1 MTLKTSLVKTAGFAA
16 ILGVAAAQSVP
27 AQPAVKTLPPVFP
40 FIISYDGPANAS
52 SMAHLLDAPAGKHG
66 FVRVKDGRFATDAG
80 PIRFFATSL
89 TGPANFPTHEVADKL
104 SARLARFGIN
114 CVRLH
119 FMDTWYTNFMPKPVQ
134 GILTDDPK
142 TLRDLDPKQVEKLD
156 YMISAFKKRGI
167 YVDMNLHVGRTWDER
182 DGFEEAKGLPWA
194 DKGVDI
200 WEPRMIELQ
209 KEYARK
215 LLTHVNPYTG
225 NAYTAETCV
234 AMIEISNEDSLL
246 LSNPERLPEIYASEL
261 RKQWNAWLHQTYS
274 SAAAL
279 EAAWNGSQ
287 ELQGEPPP
295 RKTESAPAQN
305 GAAPGQ
311 EQAKAFADHAI
322 PLGGRGGT
330 LPLVAVRDYR
340 RFLLEIDS
348 RHWRDM
354 HAYLKQDL
362 KVKVPISG
370 TQLAYSPPHI
380 QAQLDYVDRH
390 AYWKHPQGG
399 WVSPTA
405 GAWYIDN
412 IPLVN
417 TLGSI
422 QDLIAVQR
430 VANRPFTLSEY
441 NHPYPIQYGAEGQ
454 PTMAAF
460 ARLQGWDGIFQY
472 SYNHYVDD
480 FEPQATPYCIFDSIA
495 RTDVLAHFPAAAAMF
510 LRGDVQEAHE
520 SYNVAVDRA
529 KYMER
534 LLTTRS
540 VEFDLGM
547 LGVDKRIS
555 LIHKTGL
562 DYAGGGIKPAE
573 APRLPKDQRIF
584 VSDTKEI
591 LWNTEKPER
600 AYLTVNTPNT
610 KFFTGFPEGRTIDLG
625 DVKLTVG
632 ETRLNWATISLV
644 SRQATG
650 FGEAAKA
657 ADILLAATGE
667 SGNTGQVIKPVPGG
681 SGARITLAE
690 RGGAPVWVEG
700 IPAEV
705 TLPSDAARTKCYA
718 LDPQGNRMTD
728 VPVEQAGK
736 GSRIVLKPEYRT
748 VWYEIAIQ

>member
-1 MTLKTSLVKTAGFAA
+1 MKLRISLWKTAGFAA
-16 ILGVAAAQSVP
+16 VLNLVAAVS
-27 AQPAVKTLPPVFP
+27 AQPPPVVDALPPVFP
-40 FIISYDGPANAS
+40 FIISYDGPDNAS

-66 FVRVKDGRFATDAG
+66 FVRVKDGRFTTDAG

-89 TGPANFPTHEVADKL
+89 TGPANFPTHEAADKL
-104 SARLARFGIN
+104 AGRFARFGIN

-119 FMDTWYTNFMPKPVQ
+119 FMDTWYTNFMPEPVQ

-156 YMISAFKKRGI
+156 YLIAALKMRGI
-167 YVDMNLHVGRTWDER
+167 YVDMNLHVGRTLDER
-182 DGFEEAKGLPWA
+182 DGFTESKRLPWA
-194 DKGVDI
+194 DKGVDT
-200 WEPRMIELQ
+200 WEPRMVTLQ
-209 KEYARK
+209 KEYAQK
-215 LLTHVNPYTG
+215 LLTHRNPYTG
-225 NAYTAETCV
+225 TAYTDEPCV
-234 AMIEISNEDSLL
+234 AMVEISNEDSLL
-246 LSNPERLPEIYASEL
+246 LSNPDRLPEIYAAEL
-261 RKQWNAWLHQTYS
+261 RTQWNAWLHQTYA
-274 SAAAL
+274 SAGAMR
-279 EAAWNGSQ
+279 AAWQ
-287 ELQGEPPP
+287 
-295 RKTESAPAQN
+295 TESAPEMSH
-305 GAAPGQ
+305 GKSEKAAESGSVPSHDYSQ
-311 EQAKAFADHAI
+311 EFSDRSM
-322 PLGGRGGT
+322 PLAGRGSAFPPQGT
-330 LPLVAVRDYR
+330 RDYR
-340 RFLLEIDS
+340 HFLLDTDS
-348 RHWRDM
+348 RHWTEM
-354 HAYLKQDL
+354 YNYLTQVL
-362 KVKVPISG
+362 KVKSPISG

-380 QAQLDYVDRH
+380 QARLDYVDRH

-412 IPLVN
+412 VPLVN
-417 TLGSI
+417 TLGSV
-422 QDLIAVQR
+422 QNLLAVQR
-430 VANRPFTLSEY
+430 VANKPFTLSEY

-472 SYNHYVDD
+472 SYNHYVDN

-510 LRGDVQEAHE
+510 LRGDVQEARQ
-520 SYNVAVDRA
+520 SYSVAVDRV

-540 VEFDLGM
+540 VEFDVGM
-547 LGVDKRIS
+547 MGVDQRIS
-555 LIHKTGL
+555 LIHKIGI
-562 DYAGGGIKPAE
+562 DYAGGGIKPADV
-573 APRLPKDQRIF
+573 PKLPKDERVFI
-584 VSDTKEI
+584 SDTGEI
-591 LWNTEKPER
+591 LWNIEKPER

-610 KFFTGFPEGRTIDLG
+610 KFFTGFPEGRTIEMG
-625 DVKLTVG
+625 EVKLTVG
-632 ETRLNWATISLV
+632 KSRLNWATISLV

-650 FGEAAKA
+650 FGERSKS

-681 SGARITLAE
+681 TGARITLAE

-705 TLPSDAARTKCYA
+705 TLPSDASRTKCYA

-728 VPVEQAGK
+728 VPVEHAGQ